1 MNRVVCPEC
10 KGKLDLDSRL
20 EVGDKVTCSRCGTD
34 WKVVR
39 KAPLVLDWADEE
51 LEFAGAKRWVMQD
64 VRAEKAPAHRFWPM
78 D

>member
-1 MNRVVCPEC
+1 
-10 KGKLDLDSRL
+10 LDSRL
-20 EVGDKVTCSRCGTD
+20 EVGDEVTCSRCGSD

-39 KAPLVLDWADEE
+39 RQPLVLDWVDEE

-64 VRAEKAPAHRFWPM
+64 VRVDRLPAHRLWPM